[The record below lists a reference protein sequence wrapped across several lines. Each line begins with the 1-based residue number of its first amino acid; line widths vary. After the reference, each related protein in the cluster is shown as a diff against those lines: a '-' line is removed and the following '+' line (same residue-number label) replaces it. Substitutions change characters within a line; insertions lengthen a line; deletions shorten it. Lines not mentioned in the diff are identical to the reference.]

1 MNKNVCFVHLCLSLL
16 VDITAT
22 EDYHMM
28 RPEYNVS
35 YIKDLVSS
43 QGSLPGRGTAWEI
56 YVRNTTGRENM

>member
-1 MNKNVCFVHLCLSLL
+1 LL

-35 YIKDLVSS
+35 YVYKRPRLFPRLSPTCTI
-43 QGSLPGRGTAWEI
+43 GRGTAWEI

>member
-28 RPEYNVS
+28 RPEYNV
-35 YIKDLVSS
+35 KDLVSS
-43 QGSLPGRGTAWEI
+43 QGSLPHAL
-56 YVRNTTGRENM
+56 

>member
-1 MNKNVCFVHLCLSLL
+1 LL